1 MLENFFILDMN
12 NISRFKRQ
20 NFDMHNWK
28 NFKFFAQY
36 AYIRIQEAKEK
47 ILLLFFF
54 QEYIQ
59 VWKFIEC
66 TLDE

>member
-12 NISRFKRQ
+12 NINRFKRQ

-47 ILLLFFF
+47 ILLLSLF
-54 QEYIQ
+54 
-59 VWKFIEC
+59 
-66 TLDE
+66 

>member
-12 NISRFKRQ
+12 NINRFKRQ

-28 NFKFFAQY
+28 NFEIFAQY

-47 ILLLFFF
+47 ILLLSLF

-59 VWKFIEC
+59 V
-66 TLDE
+66 

>member
-1 MLENFFILDMN
+1 MLENIFILDMN

-47 ILLLFFF
+47 ILLLSLF

-59 VWKFIEC
+59 
-66 TLDE
+66 L